1 MIRLLPCLLLLA
13 MLPVPALAQDMMFRS
28 GRADMADFNDKPIW
42 VAAARCA
49 AFEDTFE
56 EEIQLRRRTL
66 AESRR
71 KWPNSADSYR
81 DDLEWEAR
89 VRGRV
94 EHDRAY
100 WRRFGL
106 ARLRRDRPGEGLEA
120 LFDAQMAQELVDI
133 RRTSRT
139 EEGRRAFREACF
151 DFLLAAGG
159 SVSRVERGVADPI
172 LKAES
177 EAYLARMAENAR

>member
-13 MLPVPALAQDMMFRS
+13 MLPAPAVAQDMVFRS
-28 GRADMADFNDKPIW
+28 SRADLADFNDKPIW
-42 VAAARCA
+42 AGAARCA

-56 EEIQLRRRTL
+56 EDIQLRRRAL

-71 KWPNSADSYR
+71 KWPASADSYR
-81 DDLEWEAR
+81 DDPEWEAR

-106 ARLRRDRPGEGLEA
+106 ARLRRDRPSEGLEA
-120 LFDAQMAQELVDI
+120 LFDARITQELADI

-139 EEGRRAFREACF
+139 EGERRAFKEACF

-172 LKAES
+172 LKADS
-177 EAYLARMAENAR
+177 EELARLAENAR